1 MDEITPLS
9 QEKCLYFAL
18 VLISMQIYA
27 LVYCKVM
34 RYNVESSR
42 AGKGQLNSEW
52 IYEVI
57 VSPKMPTKNFPDF
70 CLGSLLEGRAKISSD
85 FC

>member
-27 LVYCKVM
+27 LVYYNVM

-42 AGKGQLNSEW
+42 VGNMYHASKKEFSTSYLFE
-52 IYEVI
+52 
-57 VSPKMPTKNFPDF
+57 
-70 CLGSLLEGRAKISSD
+70 AKETLKVLKD
-85 FC
+85 

>member
-34 RYNVESSR
+34 RYNVESST

-52 IYEVI
+52 IHEVI
-57 VSPKMPTKNFPDF
+57 VSPKMQT
-70 CLGSLLEGRAKISSD
+70 
-85 FC
+85 

>member
-42 AGKGQLNSEW
+42 AGSN
-52 IYEVI
+52 
-57 VSPKMPTKNFPDF
+57 PTFRGP
-70 CLGSLLEGRAKISSD
+70 SAYPRR
-85 FC
+85 